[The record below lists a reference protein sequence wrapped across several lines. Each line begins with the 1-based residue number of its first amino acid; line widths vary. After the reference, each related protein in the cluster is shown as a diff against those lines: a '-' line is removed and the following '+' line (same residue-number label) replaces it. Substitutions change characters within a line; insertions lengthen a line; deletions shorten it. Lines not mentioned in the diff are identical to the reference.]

1 MRYAL
6 LLMVFASPA
15 AAHDATP
22 AHPTALDGWV
32 IAATVSVA
40 AAMQVSALKVRK

>member
-6 LLMVFASPA
+6 LLMVFAIPA
-15 AAHDATP
+15 AA
-22 AHPTALDGWV
+22 
-32 IAATVSVA
+32 VSVA